1 MKKSLLTLALVTM
14 ATVSSFAQ
22 GTINPL
28 NGTLTRIKVD
38 LNGDGVG
45 DRNATTADGLVFSV
59 FYGPAGA
66 DASTQVQGTMT
77 IGATEGVLV
86 GQGTVFK
93 LGDDTGGANAVV
105 SLRIT
110 ASNAQGWRGDTGVKQ
125 VTLASPSGPGTA
137 IWSGTASSSKFLP
150 MVVTVPEPSTI
161 ALGVL
166 GLGSL
171 LLFRRRK

>member
-1 MKKSLLTLALVTM
+1 MKKTLLTLALVAM

-28 NGTLTRIKVD
+28 NGAFTRIKVD
-38 LNGDGVG
+38 AGNGAALRD
-45 DRNATTADGLVFSV
+45 ATTADGLQFSV
-59 FYGPAGA
+59 FFGTSA
-66 DASTQVQGTMT
+66 DAMTKLDGVMT
-77 IGATEGVLV
+77 IGATTGVLV
-86 GQGTVFK
+86 GLPTITAIPGV
-93 LGDDTGGANAVV
+93 GGANTVI

-110 ASNAQGWRGDTGVKQ
+110 AENAQGWRGDTGIKQ
-125 VTLASPSGPGTA
+125 VTLASPSGPGTPL
-137 IWSGTASSSKFLP
+137 WSSTASASKFLP
-150 MVVTVPEPSTI
+150 MIVTVPEPSSI